1 MNHKDIDTKDDF
13 GNDGMNKG
21 IQNGLD
27 CLCHVLNKKWSFQ
40 LEFVIYIIYDWSVKN
55 YYSLL
60 VILPIT

>member
-1 MNHKDIDTKDDF
+1 
-13 GNDGMNKG
+13 MNKG